1 MKMFKRIIAWAIL
14 SIVLQV
20 GVLYALDRFV
30 FKHTSDFK
38 SEKMDLSKN
47 KTKDISATI
56 PKDADNINISYDG
69 NYLTYCQ
76 NKVLYI
82 EDTKTG
88 TSTQIKADNNGE
100 ILYHKWLGDRD
111 RLILVK
117 KVNKNGENK
126 IQLVTYNPKDS
137 SEATTTENDEDIC
150 AYQDGMEVKKVSEST
165 ITGVYYLDIYKG
177 GLKSIVYRIDINGT
191 LTKVTLQANVLGN
204 MQVIPHEDRLIYED
218 TVNSKFLV
226 TNPNKQLN
234 FNSSKKLTLLG
245 IDRNDIVYMGE
256 LDGDKISSIIYGKV
270 NDDTSTWKKVA
281 LDSAANSD
289 DIYFSNES
297 EILINDNLKGSVKNL
312 TTGKEINYDGKLI
325 QIKEDFVATMNND
338 GKLAYKNLKEK

>member
-20 GVLYALDRFV
+20 GGLYVLDRFV
-30 FKHTSDFK
+30 FKQTSDFK
-38 SEKMDLSKN
+38 SQKIDLSKN
-47 KTKDISATI
+47 KTKDVNASI
-56 PKDADNINISYDG
+56 PKDAENINISYDG
-69 NYLTYCQ
+69 AYLTYCQ
-76 NKVLYI
+76 NKAVYI

-88 TSTQIKADNNGE
+88 TSNQIKADNGGE
-100 ILYHKWLGDRD
+100 ILYHKWLSDRD

-137 SEATTTENDEDIC
+137 SEAETTENNEDIC
-150 AYQDGMEVKKVSEST
+150 TYQEGMEVKKVSEST

-177 GLKSIVYRIDINGT
+177 GLKSVVYRIDINGT

-204 MQVIPHEDRLIYED
+204 IQVIPHEDRLIYED

-234 FNSSKKLTLLG
+234 FNSNKKLTLLG
-245 IDRNDIVYMGE
+245 IDRNDVIYIGE
-256 LDGDKISSIIYGKV
+256 LNGDKISSITYGKIG
-270 NDDTSTWKKVA
+270 DDTSTWKKVT
-281 LDSAANSD
+281 LDSVVNSD

-297 EILINDNLKGSVKNL
+297 EILVNDNLKGSVKNL
-312 TTGKEINYDGKLI
+312 TTGKETEYDGKLI
-325 QIKEDFVATMNND
+325 QIKEGFIATMNND
-338 GKLAYKNLKEK
+338 GKLAYKNLNDK